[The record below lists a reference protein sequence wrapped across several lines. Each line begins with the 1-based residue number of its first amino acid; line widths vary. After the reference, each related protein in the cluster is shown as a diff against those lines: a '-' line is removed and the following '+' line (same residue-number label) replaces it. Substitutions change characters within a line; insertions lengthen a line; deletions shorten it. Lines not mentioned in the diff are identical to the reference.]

1 MQINGKEYIIDYIKD
16 EELREIGVKK
26 EFDEYLEQVR
36 KETRK
41 RNNKLLEKVN
51 EIENEIY
58 NIKKKVK

>member
-1 MQINGKEYIIDYIKD
+1 VQINGKEYIIDYIKD

-36 KETRK
+36 KETRE

>member
-36 KETRK
+36 KETRE